1 MPSLS
6 SGRIGRRGHIGRRGS
21 LSSVAGLAVLLLFV
35 AACGSAQPTVSPS
48 AGATA
53 GASVAAT
60 GGPPASPSSSVA
72 ASAAPS
78 GSATGAP
85 SGSPA
90 ADVDAIYNAIE
101 AQVIGI
107 RGLKPTRPV
116 DRQII
121 DESQLR
127 TLITQQFDEET
138 PPAYLAA
145 NERLYKALG
154 LIPVDAKLRDLTLD
168 LLSGGVAGFYRN
180 DQNKLYVV
188 SKTGTPGVIERFT
201 FAHEYDHALQ
211 DQNYTVFKDQVG
223 VRDQSDRLLAR
234 QAVYEGDAT
243 LVMTQWAVK
252 ALSPQDLTELI
263 ALSTDP
269 ASAALLAR
277 MPPILRE
284 TLIYPY
290 TTGFAYVQ
298 RAQSSGG
305 WAAVNKLYQRMPVST
320 EQILHPEKYAAS
332 EAPVKVSLPADLTTR
347 LGKGWTVSLEDTFG
361 ELQMG
366 IWLAA
371 GSPATATSTAAAAGW
386 GGDRLAVIEGPDGA
400 WAVAMHTVWDTEQD
414 ATEFE
419 TAATL
424 ALRQAHG
431 ISRVVPGEGGR
442 HRWIVVADR
451 ASTLR
456 TVQNV
461 LGLAG

>member
-1 MPSLS
+1 MLTLP
-6 SGRIGRRGHIGRRGS
+6 SGRIGRRGPIGRHVP
-21 LSSVAGLAVLLLFV
+21 LSSVAGLAVLFLFV

-48 AGATA
+48 AGASVGATA

-60 GGPPASPSSSVA
+60 GAPPASPPSSVA
-72 ASAAPS
+72 TSA
-78 GSATGAP
+78 AP

-101 AQVIGI
+101 AQVIEI

-127 TLITQQFDEET
+127 TLITQQFDAET

-154 LIPVDAKLRDLTLD
+154 LIPIDAKLRDLTLD

-252 ALSPQDLTELI
+252 ALSPQDLTELV

-305 WAAVNKLYQRMPVST
+305 WAAVNKLYERMPVST

-332 EAPVKVSLPADLTTR
+332 EAPVKVSLPADLATR

-371 GSPATATSTAAAAGW
+371 GSPATSTSTAAAAGW

-400 WAVAMHTVWDTEQD
+400 WAVVMHTVWDTEQD

-431 ISRVVPGEGGR
+431 ISRIVPGEGGR

-451 ASTLR
+451 AATLR

>member
-1 MPSLS
+1 MLTLS
-6 SGRIGRRGHIGRRGS
+6 SGSIGRRGRIGRHVP
-21 LSSVAGLAVLLLFV
+21 LSSVAGLAVLVLFV

-48 AGATA
+48 AGASVAATA

-60 GGPPASPSSSVA
+60 GAPSASPSSSVA
-72 ASAAPS
+72 TSA
-78 GSATGAP
+78 AP

-101 AQVIGI
+101 AQVIEI

-116 DRQII
+116 DRQFI

-127 TLITQQFDEET
+127 TLITQQFDAET

-154 LIPVDAKLRDLTLD
+154 LIPIDAKLRDLTLD
-168 LLSGGVAGFYRN
+168 LLSGGVAGFYRS

-252 ALSPQDLTELI
+252 ALSPQDLTELV
-263 ALSTDP
+263 ALSADP
-269 ASAALLAR
+269 ANAALLAR

-284 TLIYPY
+284 TLLYPY
-290 TTGFAYVQ
+290 TTGFSYVQ

-305 WAAVNKLYQRMPVST
+305 WAAVNKLYERMPVST

-332 EAPVKVSLPADLTTR
+332 EAPVKVSLPADLATR

-371 GSPATATSTAAAAGW
+371 GSPATAASTAAAAGW
-386 GGDRLAVIEGPDGA
+386 GGDRLAVMEGPHGA
-400 WAVAMHTVWDTEQD
+400 WAVVMHTVWDTDQD

-419 TAATL
+419 TAATR

-431 ISRVVPGEGGR
+431 TSRIVPGEGGR

-451 ASTLR
+451 AATLR

>member
-1 MPSLS
+1 MLTLS
-6 SGRIGRRGHIGRRGS
+6 SGSIGRRGRIGRHVP
-21 LSSVAGLAVLLLFV
+21 LSSVAGLAVLVLFV

-48 AGATA
+48 AGASVAATA

-60 GGPPASPSSSVA
+60 GAPSASPSSSVA
-72 ASAAPS
+72 TSA
-78 GSATGAP
+78 AP

-101 AQVIGI
+101 AQVIEI

-116 DRQII
+116 DRQFI

-127 TLITQQFDEET
+127 TLITQQFDAET

-154 LIPVDAKLRDLTLD
+154 LIPIDAKLRDLTLD
-168 LLSGGVAGFYRN
+168 LLSGGVAGFYRS

-252 ALSPQDLTELI
+252 ALSPQDLTELV
-263 ALSTDP
+263 ALSADP
-269 ASAALLAR
+269 ANAALLAR

-284 TLIYPY
+284 TLLYPY
-290 TTGFAYVQ
+290 TTGFSYVQ

-305 WAAVNKLYQRMPVST
+305 WAAVNKLYERMPVST

-332 EAPVKVSLPADLTTR
+332 EAPVKVSLPADLATR

-371 GSPATATSTAAAAGW
+371 GSPATAASTAAAAGW
-386 GGDRLAVIEGPDGA
+386 GGDRLAVMEGPHGA
-400 WAVAMHTVWDTEQD
+400 WAVVMHTVWDTDQD

-419 TAATL
+419 TAATR

-431 ISRVVPGEGGR
+431 TSRIVPGEGGR
-442 HRWIVVADR
+442 HRWIVLADR
-451 ASTLR
+451 AATLR

>member
-6 SGRIGRRGHIGRRGS
+6 SGRLDRHERIGRRGR
-21 LSSVAGLAVLLLFV
+21 LTNVAGLAVLLVFV
-35 AACGSAQPTVSPS
+35 AGCGSAPPTVSR
-48 AGATA
+48 
-53 GASVAAT
+53 SVAAT
-60 GGPPASPSSSVA
+60 AVPPPSSVA
-72 ASAAPS
+72 TDAAPS
-78 GSATGAP
+78 GSASGVP
-85 SGSPA
+85 SGIPA

-101 AQVIGI
+101 AQVIEI

-127 TLITQQFDEET
+127 RLITQQFDAET

-154 LIPVDAKLRDLTLD
+154 LIPIDAKLRDLTLD

-180 DQNKLYVV
+180 DQGKLYVV
-188 SKTGTPGVIERFT
+188 SKSGKPGVNERIT

-211 DQNYTVFKDQVG
+211 DQNYTVFKDQDG

-252 ALSPQDLTELI
+252 ALSTQDLAELV

-269 ASAALLAR
+269 ATAALLAR

-284 TLIYPY
+284 TLLYPY

-305 WAAVNKLYQRMPVST
+305 WAAVNKLYERMPVST

-332 EAPVKVSLPADLTTR
+332 EAPVKVSFPADLATR
-347 LGKGWTVSLEDTFG
+347 LGKGWTVPLEDTFG

-400 WAVAMHTVWDTEQD
+400 WAVVLHTVWDTQQD
-414 ATEFE
+414 AIEFE

-424 ALRQAHG
+424 ALRQASG
-431 ISRVVPGEGGR
+431 ISRIVPGEGGR

>member
-6 SGRIGRRGHIGRRGS
+6 SGYIGRRGRIGRGRR
-21 LSSVAGLAVLLLFV
+21 LTSVAGLAVLLVFV
-35 AACGSAQPTVSPS
+35 AGCGSATPTVSPS
-48 AGATA
+48 AAATA
-53 GASVAAT
+53 APPGSPPSSAAT
-60 GGPPASPSSSVA
+60 
-72 ASAAPS
+72 SAAPS
-78 GSATGAP
+78 GSASGAP
-85 SGSPA
+85 SSIPA

-101 AQVIGI
+101 AQVIEI
-107 RGLKPTRPV
+107 RGLKPTSPV
-116 DRQII
+116 DRQVV

-127 TLITQQFDEET
+127 TLITQLFDEET

-154 LIPVDAKLRDLTLD
+154 LIPSDAKLRDLTLD

-180 DQNKLYVV
+180 DQGKLYVV
-188 SKTGTPGVIERFT
+188 SKTGRPGVTERIT

-211 DQNYTVFKDQVG
+211 DQNYTVFKDQDG

-252 ALSPQDLTELI
+252 ALSPQDLAELV
-263 ALSTDP
+263 ALSADP
-269 ASAALLAR
+269 ATAALLAR
-277 MPPILRE
+277 MPPIMRE
-284 TLIYPY
+284 TLLYPY

-305 WAAVNKLYQRMPVST
+305 WAAVNKLYERMPEST

-332 EAPVKVSLPADLTTR
+332 EAPVKVSFPADLATR
-347 LGKGWTVSLEDTFG
+347 LGKGWTVPLEDTFG

-386 GGDRLAVIEGPDGA
+386 GGDRLAVIDGPDGA
-400 WAVAMHTVWDTEQD
+400 WAVVMHTIWDTEQD

-424 ALRQAHG
+424 ALRQADGVSG
-431 ISRVVPGEGGR
+431 IVPGDGGR

>member
-1 MPSLS
+1 MLTLS
-6 SGRIGRRGHIGRRGS
+6 SGRIGRRGRIGRHGR
-21 LSSVAGLAVLLLFV
+21 LSSVAGSAVLLLFV

-60 GGPPASPSSSVA
+60 GAPPASPSSSVA
-72 ASAAPS
+72 TSA
-78 GSATGAP
+78 AP

-116 DRQII
+116 DRQFI

-127 TLITQQFDEET
+127 TLITQQFDAET

-145 NERLYKALG
+145 NERLYKAFG
-154 LIPVDAKLRDLTLD
+154 LIPIDAKLRDLTLD
-168 LLSGGVAGFYRN
+168 LLSGGVAGFYRS

-252 ALSPQDLTELI
+252 ALSPQDLTELV
-263 ALSTDP
+263 ALSADP
-269 ASAALLAR
+269 ANAALLAR

-284 TLIYPY
+284 TLLYPY
-290 TTGFAYVQ
+290 STGFAYVQ

-305 WAAVNKLYQRMPVST
+305 WAAVNKLYERMPVST

-332 EAPVKVSLPADLTTR
+332 EAPVKVSLPADLATR

-400 WAVAMHTVWDTEQD
+400 WAVVMHTFWDTDQD

-431 ISRVVPGEGGR
+431 ISRIVPGEGGR

-451 ASTLR
+451 AATLR

>member
-1 MPSLS
+1 MS
-6 SGRIGRRGHIGRRGS
+6 
-21 LSSVAGLAVLLLFV
+21 
-35 AACGSAQPTVSPS
+35 
-48 AGATA
+48 
-53 GASVAAT
+53 
-60 GGPPASPSSSVA
+60 
-72 ASAAPS
+72 
-78 GSATGAP
+78 GAP

-90 ADVDAIYNAIE
+90 VDVDAIYNAIE
-101 AQVIGI
+101 AQVIDI

-116 DRQII
+116 DRQFI

-154 LIPVDAKLRDLTLD
+154 LIPVDANLRDLTLD

-180 DQNKLYVV
+180 DQGKLYVV
-188 SKTGTPGVIERFT
+188 SRTGTPGAIERFT
-201 FAHEYDHALQ
+201 FSHEYDHALQ
-211 DQNYTVFKDQVG
+211 DQNYTVFKDQQG

-243 LVMTQWAVK
+243 LVMTQWAAK
-252 ALSPQDLTELI
+252 ALTQQDLLELI

-269 ASAALLAR
+269 KNAALLAR

-284 TLIYPY
+284 TLAYPY

-305 WAAVNKLYQRMPVST
+305 WAAVNKLYERMPEST

-332 EAPVKVSLPADLTTR
+332 EAPIKVTFPADLATR

-361 ELQMG
+361 ELQLG

-371 GSPATATSTAAAAGW
+371 GSPATAASTAAAAGW
-386 GGDRLAVIEGPDGA
+386 GGDRLAVMEGPNGR
-400 WAVAMHTVWDTEQD
+400 WAVVMHTVWDTEQD
-414 ATEFE
+414 AIDFE
-419 TAATL
+419 TAANL
-424 ALRQAHG
+424 ALHKADG
-431 ISRVVPGEGGR
+431 ISGIAPGAGGK
-442 HRWIVVADR
+442 HRWIVVASDG
-451 ASTLR
+451 ATFR

-461 LGLAG
+461 LGLAS

>member
-1 MPSLS
+1 MLTLS
-6 SGRIGRRGHIGRRGS
+6 SGSIGRRGRIGRHEP
-21 LSSVAGLAVLLLFV
+21 LSSVAGLAVLFLFV

-53 GASVAAT
+53 GASAGASVAAT
-60 GGPPASPSSSVA
+60 GAPPASPSSSVGT
-72 ASAAPS
+72 SA
-78 GSATGAP
+78 AP

-101 AQVIGI
+101 AQVIEI

-116 DRQII
+116 DRQFI

-127 TLITQQFDEET
+127 TLITQQFDAET

-154 LIPVDAKLRDLTLD
+154 LIPIDAKLRDLTLD
-168 LLSGGVAGFYRN
+168 LLSGGVAGFYRS

-252 ALSPQDLTELI
+252 ALSPQDLTELV
-263 ALSTDP
+263 ALSADP
-269 ASAALLAR
+269 ANAALLAR

-284 TLIYPY
+284 TLLYPY
-290 TTGFAYVQ
+290 TTGFSYVQ

-305 WAAVNKLYQRMPVST
+305 WAAVNKLYERMPVST

-332 EAPVKVSLPADLTTR
+332 EAPVKVSLPADLATR

-371 GSPATATSTAAAAGW
+371 GSPATAASTAAAAGW
-386 GGDRLAVIEGPDGA
+386 GGDRLAVMEGPNGA
-400 WAVAMHTVWDTEQD
+400 WAVVMQTVWDTDQD

-431 ISRVVPGEGGR
+431 TSRIVPGEGGR

-451 ASTLR
+451 AATLR

>member
-6 SGRIGRRGHIGRRGS
+6 SGHIGRRGRVGRRRR
-21 LSSVAGLAVLLLFV
+21 LTSVAGLAVLLVFV
-35 AACGSAQPTVSPS
+35 AGCGSATPTVSPS
-48 AGATA
+48 AAATA
-53 GASVAAT
+53 ALSVSPPSSAAT
-60 GGPPASPSSSVA
+60 
-72 ASAAPS
+72 SAAPS
-78 GSATGAP
+78 GSASGAP
-85 SGSPA
+85 SGIPA

-101 AQVIGI
+101 AQVIEI

-116 DRQII
+116 DRQVV

-127 TLITQQFDEET
+127 TLITQLFDEET

-154 LIPVDAKLRDLTLD
+154 LIPIDAKLRDLTLD

-180 DQNKLYVV
+180 DQGKLYVV
-188 SKTGTPGVIERFT
+188 SKTGRPGVNERIT

-211 DQNYTVFKDQVG
+211 DQNYTVFKDQDG

-252 ALSPQDLTELI
+252 ALSPQDLAELV
-263 ALSTDP
+263 ALSADP
-269 ASAALLAR
+269 ATAALLAR
-277 MPPILRE
+277 MPPIMRE
-284 TLIYPY
+284 TLLYPY

-305 WAAVNKLYQRMPVST
+305 WVAVNKLYERMPEST
-320 EQILHPEKYAAS
+320 EQVLHPEKYAAS
-332 EAPVKVSLPADLTTR
+332 EAPVKVSFPADLATR
-347 LGKGWTVSLEDTFG
+347 LGKGWTVPLKDTFG

-400 WAVAMHTVWDTEQD
+400 WAVVMHTIWDTEPD
-414 ATEFE
+414 ATAFE

-424 ALRQAHG
+424 ALRQADGVSG
-431 ISRVVPGEGGR
+431 IVPGEGGR